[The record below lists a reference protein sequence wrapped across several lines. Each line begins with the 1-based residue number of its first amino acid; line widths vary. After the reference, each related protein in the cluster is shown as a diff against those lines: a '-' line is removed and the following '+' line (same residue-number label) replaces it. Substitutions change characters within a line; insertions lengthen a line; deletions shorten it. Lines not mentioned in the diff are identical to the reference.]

1 MGKRTLLN
9 LLAKCK
15 NQVIIDIYQDLL
27 DFCIF
32 ISYNIYCGCNYKRNG
47 GNNIMAI
54 SYNKLWKLMIDQDL
68 NKTQLKDKA
77 QISTNAVAKL
87 GKNEAVSMETLEK
100 ICRTLNC
107 DVGDIMEFIDDNNKA
122 GRK

>member
-1 MGKRTLLN
+1 M
-9 LLAKCK
+9 
-15 NQVIIDIYQDLL
+15 
-27 DFCIF
+27 
-32 ISYNIYCGCNYKRNG
+32 NYKNV
-47 GNNIMAI
+47 GNSIMAV

-107 DVGDIMEFIDDNNKA
+107 DVGDIMEFVDGK
-122 GRK
+122 

>member
-1 MGKRTLLN
+1 M
-9 LLAKCK
+9 
-15 NQVIIDIYQDLL
+15 
-27 DFCIF
+27 
-32 ISYNIYCGCNYKRNG
+32 NYKNG
-47 GNNIMAI
+47 GNSIMAV

-107 DVGDIMEFIDDNNKA
+107 NIGDIMEFVDGK
-122 GRK
+122 